1 MRRSLKLKLGL
12 QVFFMIVGI
21 NRFVRR
27 RRGLTTESRLEW

>member
-1 MRRSLKLKLGL
+1 MRISLE
-12 QVFFMIVGI
+12 VFFTIVRI